1 MYSGLLMFSSMCCNC
16 SIRSIDLISS
26 KYSTRKEMA
35 ARRSLIIGCLMRL
48 LGVCHTLN
56 QTYQRRRI
64 TFEWEMQS
72 AQNMNVMYIIFY
84 SEGDLQDVD
93 S

>member
-1 MYSGLLMFSSMCCNC
+1 MYFNC
-16 SIRSIDLISS
+16 LIRSADLISF
-26 KYSTRKEMA
+26 KYSTPKETA
-35 ARRSLIIGCLMRL
+35 ALKFDNRMFDEVVG
-48 LGVCHTLN
+48 CHTLN
-56 QTYQRRRI
+56 QTYQRRGI
-64 TFEWEMQS
+64 TFKWEMQS